1 MSRIVADP
9 GVSAHGL
16 ALALEDLDRHTAG
29 SLATDRRTSMVCL
42 PACLP
47 SSSVPFGTPSSE
59 NSLPGT
65 IHYTALKTSHAC
77 LQHPQPL
84 LDLGQPRTPSP
95 VDVRLRTRNR
105 DLLLHSRHFGRT
117 SRPPSRAAESD
128 VMGRRELC
136 AGIGAAHLDEIEVSR
151 YDTLDSPRRGFPRR
165 FVPPSP
171 FHTTMTVFTSPG
183 PVVFFNHSRP
193 WGLVFPNPPPSPKS
207 SENDK
212 GGTGWLP
219 CTRLPVT
226 FSHRLKKILSRRDP
240 IPLHPRKTSSASSGI
255 PHPPLDS
262 QGSPSRRSD

>member
-117 SRPPSRAAESD
+117 SRPPSRAAEPGNLGRLRRWMCGFGHEIATCCCTRATSD
-128 VMGRRELC
+128 GQADLRRAPPSLTSWD
-136 AGIGAAHLDEIEVSR
+136 AASFALVSEPLTSMKSR
-151 YDTLDSPRRGFPRR
+151 CHGTIRWIVLVAAFHAASFRLRR
-165 FVPPSP
+165 F
-171 FHTTMTVFTSPG
+171 T
-183 PVVFFNHSRP
+183 RP
-193 WGLVFPNPPPSPKS
+193 
-207 SENDK
+207 
-212 GGTGWLP
+212 
-219 CTRLPVT
+219 
-226 FSHRLKKILSRRDP
+226 
-240 IPLHPRKTSSASSGI
+240 
-255 PHPPLDS
+255 
-262 QGSPSRRSD
+262 

>member
-1 MSRIVADP
+1 MRRGAALRRPVARGRLSVVRTTPVVRTATHCPTTDESVAVMGDGPNREGPSARERPACRDTDP
-9 GVSAHGL
+9 GAPCLPAVGRGSLRSVAENRGTAPSPAPRSGHGL
-16 ALALEDLDRHTAG
+16 ARPDG
-29 SLATDRRTSMVCL
+29 SWFLVA
-42 PACLP
+42 
-47 SSSVPFGTPSSE
+47 SSQ
-59 NSLPGT
+59 
-65 IHYTALKTSHAC
+65 A
-77 LQHPQPL
+77 
-84 LDLGQPRTPSP
+84 
-95 VDVRLRTRNR
+95 
-105 DLLLHSRHFGRT
+105 
-117 SRPPSRAAESD
+117 
-128 VMGRRELC
+128 
-136 AGIGAAHLDEIEVSR
+136 
-151 YDTLDSPRRGFPRR
+151 R